1 MNIQDI
7 AIIANGR
14 WESTLNSLGVIIPEN
29 KKNGAC
35 PCCGGKDRFR
45 FDNKEGRGTF
55 YCNQCGAGDGFTLV
69 SKALNL
75 SVKDA
80 ANVIDNIVGGNKPLL
95 VKRVVI
101 ANSSTHQE
109 AANKAAYILS
119 KSLIATD
126 HTYLTNKGVQAHSI
140 YVSSKGDLVIPI
152 FSPGEQLSS
161 LQFISPDGKKRML
174 GGGKIKGCYGS
185 IGTVPTNDNLVLLCE
200 GYATAAT
207 LYECLGLPVF
217 YCFNASNIY
226 SVAEMLVNERT
237 LNPIICAD
245 NDSHLQK
252 NIGAEKA
259 IEASRGL
266 ILQAVM
272 PDDAGDFNDL
282 MLARNKQAVIDTFK
296 EVL

>member
-1 MNIQDI
+1 MSIQDI

-29 KKNGAC
+29 RKHGAC

-45 FDNKEGRGTF
+45 FDDKEGRGTF
-55 YCNQCGAGDGFTLV
+55 YCNGCGSGDGFTLV

-75 SVKDA
+75 NIKDS
-80 ANVIDNIVGGNKPLL
+80 ANVINNIVGGNKPLPI
-95 VKRVVI
+95 KRVVLPDYL
-101 ANSSTHQE
+101 
-109 AANKAAYILS
+109 KAAKKAEYILS
-119 KSLIATD
+119 QSILATE
-126 HTYLTNKGVQAHSI
+126 HPYLTSKGISSHGVG
-140 YVSSKGDLVIPI
+140 VSSKGDLVIPVL
-152 FSPGEQLSS
+152 SGEQLSS
-161 LQFISPDGKKRML
+161 LQFISPDGSKRML
-174 GGGKIKGCYGS
+174 GGGKIKGCFGL
-185 IGTVPTNDNLVLLCE
+185 IGQFNQNDNLVLLCE

-207 LYECLGLPVF
+207 LYECMGYPVF
-217 YCFNASNIY
+217 YCFNANNLY
-226 SVAEMLVNERT
+226 SVAETLVKEYEF
-237 LNPIICAD
+237 NPIICAD

-259 IEASRGL
+259 IEASSGL